1 MSIRH
6 LASCVVHSNSASFI
20 HTRRFSGAAVRDP
33 GWFCVRTGSEPTTGW
48 SHGVRVCATFV
59 PLLLLFLTF
68 GAAAQE
74 PHGAP
79 LGLESVIRK
88 ALATNPAIQLQSQ
101 QVELARG
108 ILQQSSGS
116 FDSSLQFSVRHQQ
129 DKQPLATVNRPPS
142 PIAAIET
149 DVQSVAVGV
158 DKTLRNGVA
167 LSMSLSSTRS
177 DGTTNALNRWPPPY
191 RGLVSFS
198 MSIPLMR
205 NTGRSLALGEAA
217 NDKAWQA
224 SREELRQAV
233 ARNVLS
239 VVSAYW
245 NVLAAQKSL
254 EISREGET
262 TTLRLLE
269 DTQKLV
275 AADELPA
282 ADLNLIRASLADRRS
297 ARIASETSL
306 LQAHQSL
313 GSLMGLP
320 YSEITALR
328 VEGNFPAIP
337 QDIPNLVG
345 VSPAAQERALMRRPE
360 LSAARLRQDSAK
372 AQVESIRANLKS
384 QLDLVIGIGTAG
396 IVEGGSVSSYY
407 QSLSSNTA
415 RPNSSVALVYQ
426 RSFGNNFYDGLMVQ
440 RVAAYELAAI
450 NYSNLV
456 RSIGLAVESS
466 YLALVSSARQLE
478 ASMESVTVYEIS
490 LENERTKNRLGTST
504 LLNVLNVSDSL
515 RNARFARVSNYLNY
529 VNALATFAFESG
541 VLIEDAS
548 VAQVVDLSKLMD
560 STWAISV
567 AR

>member
-1 MSIRH
+1 M
-6 LASCVVHSNSASFI
+6 LASFA
-20 HTRRFSGAAVRDP
+20 
-33 GWFCVRTGSEPTTGW
+33 
-48 SHGVRVCATFV
+48 
-59 PLLLLFLTF
+59 PLLLLFFPVLV
-68 GAAAQE
+68 AAQE
-74 PHGAP
+74 PHGGL
-79 LGLESVIRK
+79 LGLESVIRQT
-88 ALATNPAIQLQSQ
+88 LATNPAINLQSQ

-129 DKQPLATVNRPPS
+129 DKQPLATVNHPPS

-149 DVQSVAVGV
+149 DVRSVAVGV

-167 LSMSLSSTRS
+167 LSMSLSSNRS
-177 DGTTNALNRWPPPY
+177 DGTTNALNGWPPPY

-254 EISREGET
+254 EISREGES

-282 ADLNLIRASLADRRS
+282 ADLNLIRASLADRHS

-328 VEGNFPAIP
+328 IEGNFPAIP

-345 VSPAAQERALMRRPE
+345 VSPAAQERALMRRPD
-360 LSAARLRQDSAK
+360 LSAARLRQDSAQ

-384 QLDLVIGIGTAG
+384 QLDLVIGTGTAG
-396 IVEGGSVSSYY
+396 IAEGGSVSSYY
-407 QSLSSNTA
+407 QSLLSNTA
-415 RPNSSVALVYQ
+415 GPNASVALVYQ
-426 RSFGNNFYDGLMVQ
+426 MPIGNNFYRGLMAQ
-440 RVAAYELAAI
+440 RVAAYEQAAI
-450 NYSNLV
+450 NYNNLV

-466 YLALVSSARQLE
+466 YSALVRSARQLE
-478 ASMESVTVYEIS
+478 ASMESVAVYEIS

-529 VNALATFAFESG
+529 VNALVTFAYESG
-541 VLIEDAS
+541 VLIEDAP

-560 STWAISV
+560 SAWAVRV